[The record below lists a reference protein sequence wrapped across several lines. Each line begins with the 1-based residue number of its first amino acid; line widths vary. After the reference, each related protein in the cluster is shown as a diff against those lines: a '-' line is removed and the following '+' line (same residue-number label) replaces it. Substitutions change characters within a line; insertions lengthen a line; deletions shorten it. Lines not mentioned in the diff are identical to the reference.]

1 MSSPGQRRG
10 LCGHIMAGYDR
21 HKVCARCRDKK
32 KGEDN
37 CVKNLPCLDC
47 DVLTEEQKVKLAT
60 PQYQKKKEKR
70 EARAV
75 EESSST
81 LVDPSTV
88 SVIGLAK
95 DKETVNSEEMST
107 TSAGAKIKKISKSSE
122 AVSSTPE
129 AVKTKKLD
137 KTLGTKVAKGKSSK
151 KRHSSPV
158 QSSTVST
165 DNKLEAMDLKW
176 AERFSRLEAMLL
188 SKSISQPAPVFQS
201 VKVTPVKP
209 PPAGALDTSEPFFA
223 PTRPTDLPPA
233 VQHASLR
240 PHPVD
245 RPLTTHQPVT
255 GPVDNP
261 PASTSGVEPTHRPSD
276 SDMDTVSDSDSESL
290 PVRLSKTEEG
300 ELSDVEQDVSLTEA
314 DHLLSEEQNYRET
327 MSGVRSFMGWTHI
340 PEVDS
345 ALSSS
350 EDNPFAAPK
359 QQPAGKTSV
368 NLPTDDWLCRKMDRL
383 NLTLVQGYPSRSS
396 EAGGLQRDQ
405 FVKHGKSQGKW
416 YGLHPSQDK
425 PAGTVSYWHSESAK
439 LNSTY
444 SRVARSSGL
453 TSPAPSSRTFSQDTL
468 RRWEKSAREVTYICN
483 QAAGLSRCVSK
494 VQQNMASQLKILQ
507 SEHSKGKSADKVG
520 GITVSYDFQL
530 LHYPVHD
537 QNNGTLI

>member
-1 MSSPGQRRG
+1 
-10 LCGHIMAGYDR
+10 
-21 HKVCARCRDKK
+21 
-32 KGEDN
+32 
-37 CVKNLPCLDC
+37 
-47 DVLTEEQKVKLAT
+47 
-60 PQYQKKKEKR
+60 
-70 EARAV
+70 
-75 EESSST
+75 
-81 LVDPSTV
+81 
-88 SVIGLAK
+88 
-95 DKETVNSEEMST
+95 
-107 TSAGAKIKKISKSSE
+107 
-122 AVSSTPE
+122 
-129 AVKTKKLD
+129 
-137 KTLGTKVAKGKSSK
+137 
-151 KRHSSPV
+151 
-158 QSSTVST
+158 
-165 DNKLEAMDLKW
+165 MDLKW
-176 AERFSRLEAMLL
+176 VERFSRLEAMLL
-188 SKSISQPAPVFQS
+188 SKSISQPAPAFQS

-223 PTRPTDLPPA
+223 PTRPADLPPA

-245 RPLTTHQPVT
+245 RPLTTDQPVT

-261 PASTSGVEPTHRPSD
+261 PASTSGVEPTHRTSD

-290 PVRLSKTEEG
+290 PVRMSKTEEG
-300 ELSDVEQDVSLTEA
+300 ELSDVEQDVSLTEN
-314 DHLLSEEQNYRET
+314 DQLLSEEQNYRET

-359 QQPAGKTSV
+359 QQPAGKTNV
-368 NLPTDDWLCRKMDRL
+368 NLPTDDWLCRKMDCL

-425 PAGTVSYWHSESAK
+425 PAGTVSFWHSESAK

-468 RRWEKSAREVTYICN
+468 RRWEKSAREATYICN

-494 VQQNMASQLKILQ
+494 VQQHMTSQLKILQ

-520 GITVSYDFQL
+520 GATEELQYLMTFNSSITQCMTKTMEHLSDFAFLWQ
-530 LHYPVHD
+530 
-537 QNNGTLI
+537 